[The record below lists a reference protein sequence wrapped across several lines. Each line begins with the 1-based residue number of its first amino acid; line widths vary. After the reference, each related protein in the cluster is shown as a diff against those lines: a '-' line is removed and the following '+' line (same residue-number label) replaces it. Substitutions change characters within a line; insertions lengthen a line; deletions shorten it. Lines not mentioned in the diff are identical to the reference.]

1 MFETEQEA
9 EFDVFTDLLFNSLVA
24 ISFLFFLA
32 FAMINPIAETGKID
46 PKAELLITVRW
57 PDNNPDDVDTYVE
70 DPIGNVVW
78 YHEREAGLMH
88 LDRDDRGM
96 FKDIIVVNGQE
107 VANPLNQESVS
118 IRGLANGEYVVNIVR
133 YIATTSEPLRA
144 EVKVEKLNPVVKVI
158 FYGKIDLNGTGD
170 EKTAVRFTLTD
181 GEVGEVN
188 NRPKS
193 LVSLTRQDKS
203 PNSGEGGGG
212 PLVVGLAEVADTAGP
227 LPASQAGGTSQ

>member
-1 MFETEQEA
+1 MFEPEQEP

-32 FAMINPIAETGKID
+32 FAMINPVAETGKID

-57 PDNNPDDVDTYVE
+57 ADNNPDDVDTYVE

-78 YHEREAGLMH
+78 YNKREAGLMH

-96 FKDIIVVNGQE
+96 FKDVIVVNGQE
-107 VANPLNQESVS
+107 IANPLNQESVS
-118 IRGLANGEYVVNIVR
+118 IRGLTNGEYVVNIVH
-133 YIATTSEPLRA
+133 YIATSSDPLPVQ
-144 EVKVEKLNPVVKVI
+144 VKVEKLNPVVKVI
-158 FYGKIDLNGTGD
+158 FYGTINLNGTGD
-170 EKTAVRFTLTD
+170 ERTAVRFTLTD
-181 GEVGEVN
+181 GEVGNVN

-203 PNSGEGGGG
+203 AEGGGG
-212 PLVVGLAEVADTAGP
+212 VAVGPADAADTAGP
-227 LPASQAGGTSQ
+227 LPTPQAGGASK